1 MTSAGDSLAVPGYR
15 SQTTFV
21 LRAASPQARIP
32 HASPLLTHPRYPHME
47 YARAKGVSKKYA
59 SSGWA
64 AFERPFALW
73 CEEQRIALDDA
84 TQHDLHRDPR
94 LLDG

>member
-1 MTSAGDSLAVPGYR
+1 
-15 SQTTFV
+15 
-21 LRAASPQARIP
+21 
-32 HASPLLTHPRYPHME
+32 ME

-84 TQHDLHRDPR
+84 TQHDLHRDPG